1 LTQLAGTVFGYFELL
16 AKAGDVSLLEVE
28 EIRIRSFQDIMTMAG
43 VDYEL
48 LVDMFDNT
56 WELFGEI
63 RKAIQN
69 NNVDESLVLNVMND
83 PVVSE
88 SIIYHFKAC
97 SHSESKAI
105 R

>member
-1 LTQLAGTVFGYFELL
+1 MLTQPAGTVFGYFELL

-69 NNVDESLVLNVMND
+69 NNLDESLVLN
-83 PVVSE
+83 
-88 SIIYHFKAC
+88 
-97 SHSESKAI
+97 
-105 R
+105 